1 MLIDTHIHEN
11 KYSPDSFIELK
22 RAIDMAKLIG
32 LDGIC
37 ITNHDNNHLRNDI
50 GDYVK
55 INGVLVI
62 VGAEVLTYQGDILVF
77 GLKDIP
83 KEMIHAEEL
92 LRLVK
97 KHNGVAI
104 AAHPFRNNN
113 RGLENH
119 LREVNHLLSG
129 VESFNGS
136 TYSYHNLQAYATAT
150 ELQLPSLGASD
161 AHVIDRIGM
170 YATRFYD
177 SIRDDKDFIEAIKSK
192 NFHPVMRKDGEFK
205 NLDYCY
211 EELLPFKQE
220 NNAKQKQSLIKNS

>member
-1 MLIDTHIHEN
+1 MIIDTHVHES
-11 KYSPDSFIELK
+11 KYSSDSFIDFK
-22 RAIDMAKLIG
+22 KSIDMAKLIG

-37 ITNHDNNHLRNDI
+37 ITNHDNNNLRNDI
-50 GDYVK
+50 GNYAK

-83 KEMIHAEEL
+83 KEMVHTEEL

-119 LREVNHLLSG
+119 LHEVGHLLSG

-136 TYSYHNLQAYATAT
+136 TYTYHNLYAYATAT
-150 ELQLPSLGASD
+150 ELGLPSLGASD

-170 YATRFYD
+170 YATKFYG
-177 SIRDDKDFIEAIKSK
+177 SIRDDKDFIEAVKSK
-192 NFHPVMRKDGEFK
+192 NFHPVMRRNGNFI
-205 NLDYCY
+205 NFDYCY
-211 EELLPFKQE
+211 EELLPLQE
-220 NNAKQKQSLIKNS
+220 ISSVKQK

>member
-1 MLIDTHIHEN
+1 MIIDTHIHEN
-11 KYSPDSFIELK
+11 KYSSDSFIDFK
-22 RAIDMAKLIG
+22 KAIDMAKLIG

-37 ITNHDNNHLRNDI
+37 ITNHDNNDLRMEL

-62 VGAEVLTYQGDILVF
+62 VGAEVLTHQGDILVF

-83 KEMIHAEEL
+83 NEKMHAEEL

-97 KHNGVAI
+97 KHKGVAI

-119 LREVNHLLSG
+119 LHEVANLLDG

-136 TYSYHNLQAYATAT
+136 TYSYHNLYAYATAT
-150 ELQLPSLGASD
+150 QLGLPSLGASD
-161 AHVIDRIGM
+161 AHVMDRIGK
-170 YATRFYD
+170 YATKFYD
-177 SIRDDKDFIEAIKSK
+177 TIRDSKDFVEAIKSR
-192 NFHPVMRKDGEFK
+192 NFHPVMRRDGTFTDF
-205 NLDYCY
+205 DYSY
-211 EELLPFKQE
+211 EELLPREKIT
-220 NNAKQKQSLIKNS
+220 NLKRK

>member
-1 MLIDTHIHEN
+1 MIIDTHVHES
-11 KYSPDSFIELK
+11 KYSSDSFIDFK
-22 RAIDMAKLIG
+22 KSIDMAKLIG

-37 ITNHDNNHLRNDI
+37 ITNHDNNNLRNDI
-50 GDYVK
+50 GNYAK

-83 KEMIHAEEL
+83 KEMVHAEEL

-119 LREVNHLLSG
+119 LHEVGHLLSG

-136 TYSYHNLQAYATAT
+136 TYTYHNLYAYATAT
-150 ELQLPSLGASD
+150 ELGLPSLGASD

-170 YATRFYD
+170 YATKFYD
-177 SIRDDKDFIEAIKSK
+177 SIRDDKDFIEAVKSK
-192 NFHPVMRKDGEFK
+192 NFHPVMRKNGNFI
-205 NLDYCY
+205 NFDYCY
-211 EELLPFKQE
+211 EELLPLQKTSSV
-220 NNAKQKQSLIKNS
+220 KQK